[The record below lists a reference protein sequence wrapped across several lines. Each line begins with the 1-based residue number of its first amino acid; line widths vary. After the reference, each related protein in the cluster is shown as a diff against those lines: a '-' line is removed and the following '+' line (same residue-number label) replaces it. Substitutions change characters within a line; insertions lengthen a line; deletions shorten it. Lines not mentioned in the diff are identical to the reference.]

1 VRLLAPIA
9 VIAVAAAVL
18 FVVATS
24 IPNSDSDDGNGGGRG
39 GGGGGNGGQTQAERP
54 EEKFYTVEPGD
65 SLTSIADRTGVPVE
79 RLLLLNPDLD
89 PQALI
94 SGERVKLRR

>member
-1 VRLLAPIA
+1 MRLLAPIA
-9 VIAVAAAVL
+9 IIVVAAAVL

-24 IPNSDSDDGNGGGRG
+24 IPDSNSDDGNRGGGGRG
-39 GGGGGNGGQTQAERP
+39 GGGGKGAKTERT
-54 EEKFYTVEPGD
+54 EGKFYTVEPGD
-65 SLTSIADRTGVPVE
+65 SLTSIADKTGVPVE
-79 RLLLLNPDLD
+79 RLLLLNPNLD